1 MALVEISD
9 LGRTYVSKNKSRT
22 IALQNVNLSI
32 QKGEFICVVGPS
44 GCGKSTLL
52 KILGGLLPASEG
64 MAKIDGKQV
73 VKPRPDVGIVYQ
85 APLLL
90 PWRTVI
96 DNVLLPL
103 EIQKG
108 VGPQD
113 LDHANELLALVGLER
128 FAKSYPSELSGG
140 MQQRVGICR
149 ALITRP
155 TLLLMDEPF
164 GALDAMTREF
174 LNLELMRIC
183 AESQQ
188 TVLFITHSIPES
200 VFLGDRVIVMSSR
213 PGTINDIVP
222 IDLPRPRS
230 TAMMASAAF
239 GNAAEHIRSHFNL
252 SGAAHL

>member
-1 MALVEISD
+1 MALVEISS
-9 LGRTYVSKNKSRT
+9 LGRTYLSKNKSQT

-32 QKGEFICVVGPS
+32 EKGEFISVVGPS

-52 KILGGLLPASEG
+52 KIVGGLLPASEG
-64 MAKIDGKQV
+64 TVTVAGDHV
-73 VKPRPDVGIVYQ
+73 VRPRADVGIVYQ

-108 VGPQD
+108 VKPKD
-113 LDHANELLALVGLER
+113 VDNAMELLELVGLER
-128 FAKSYPSELSGG
+128 FAKSYPAELSGG

-155 TLLLMDEPF
+155 ALLLMDEPF

-183 AESQQ
+183 AESSQ

-213 PGTINDIVP
+213 PGTINEIVA
-222 IDLPRPRS
+222 ITLPRPRT
-230 TAMMASAAF
+230 TAMMATEDF
-239 GNAAEHIRSHFNL
+239 GVAAEHIRGHFNL

>member
-1 MALVEISD
+1 MALVKIND
-9 LGRTYVSKNKSRT
+9 LGRTYHSKNKSKT
-22 IALQNVNLSI
+22 VALRNVNLLI
-32 QKGEFICVVGPS
+32 EKGEFLCVVGPS

-52 KILGGLLPASEG
+52 KIVGGLLPASEG
-64 MAKIDGKQV
+64 TVTIAGEPILR
-73 VKPRPDVGIVYQ
+73 PRADVGIVYQ

-108 VGPQD
+108 IGAAD
-113 LDHANELLALVGLER
+113 GARAMELLSLVGLDR
-128 FAKSYPSELSGG
+128 FAGSYPSELSGG
-140 MQQRVGICR
+140 MQQRVAICR

-155 TLLLMDEPF
+155 ALLLMDEPF

-183 AESQQ
+183 SESNQ

-213 PGTINDIVP
+213 PGTIDEIVP
-222 IDLPRPRS
+222 IALPRPRT
-230 TAMMASAAF
+230 TAMMSSPAF
-239 GNAAEHIRSHFNL
+239 GEAAEHIRSHFNL